1 MYIGLLFAQRTIG
14 SDSTMMIL
22 TPAVFTDEVMK
33 LFGLAS
39 KTVKQA
45 PMVIENMSALVEEV
59 SQERDYLSCAVRFS
73 LLLLRLVTYLF

>member
-1 MYIGLLFAQRTIG
+1 
-14 SDSTMMIL
+14 MMIL

-59 SQERDYLSCAVRFS
+59 SQERDYLSCAVRFP
-73 LLLLRLVTYLF
+73 LLSLRLVTYLF